1 MAQSSYGWSGL
12 DQRRPSRAPVRRPS
26 GAASSVRWSRRRA
39 NAIAVDLARNRPLSR
54 PLMPRSVIGPALR
67 SDQRYVQMVS
77 VRPMAGR

>member
-1 MAQSSYGWSGL
+1 MAPSSNGWSGL
-12 DQRRPSRAPVRRPS
+12 NQRQVSRAPVRYTS
-26 GAASSVRWSRRRA
+26 GTASSVRWSRIRA
-39 NAIAVDLARNRPLSR
+39 NGIAVDLAGNRPLSR